1 MKDFVRLNYLF
12 FYFMEFDEQRFAEHL
27 VPEWLLSNDFLQNTS
42 PTTGYMLM
50 LFCMVFIRT

>member
-1 MKDFVRLNYLF
+1 MKDLVRLNYLF

-50 LFCMVFIRT
+50 LF